1 MRLNR
6 NQRYRRP
13 AAKPFVESFGRASGP
28 EMFGRDSPARKLP
41 PGALSVEEK
50 DNYGEN

>member
-13 AAKPFVESFGRASGP
+13 AAKPFVESSDERAGRKCSGAAVRR
-28 EMFGRDSPARKLP
+28 GNLP
-41 PGALSVEEK
+41 PGALSVEEIN
-50 DNYGEN
+50 NYGEN